1 MEALLA
7 KDEVIVKEWDYST
20 SGGRFSKNKVH
31 KLLTVTNKRL
41 IASEEGKMDLTHNEI
56 PLKDIVSV
64 KGNYKK
70 NDSIWI
76 KIKMIAWIVFCCVI
90 VGIFFGGIKK
100 AMDYHYQLK
109 SCALELTF
117 TTTNRYGIGLGI
129 GGIGEGGVAAETR
142 LFGKGINKKITLVD
156 KDVAREI
163 LSTIGAVIL
172 ENK

>member
-41 IASEEGKMDLTHNEI
+41 VSSEEGKMDLTHNEI
-56 PLKDIVSV
+56 PLTNIVSV
-64 KGNYKK
+64 KGSYKK
-70 NDSIWI
+70 NDSLII
-76 KIKMIAWIVFCCVI
+76 KIKKWAWIVFCCVI
-90 VGIFFGGIKK
+90 VGIIFGGIKK
-100 AMDYHYQLK
+100 AMNYHYQLK
-109 SCALELTF
+109 SCALELSF
-117 TTTNRYGIGLGI
+117 TTTDYAGLGLSI
-129 GGIGEGGVAAETR
+129 GGIGEGGVAAQKR
-142 LFGKGINKKITLVD
+142 LFGNSINKKITLVD
-156 KDVAREI
+156 KEVAREI